1 MSICKVISWIGLE
14 ILILKHLWDGMGV
27 TTGHGPWTMDLWKSK
42 IRPLQPILALKRY
55 VPFFLGHPVEHVN
68 LSKWYSDFNQR
79 RCMRVSHLGAAD
91 QVPTAS

>member
-1 MSICKVISWIGLE
+1 MGICKVASWIGLE
-14 ILILKHLWDGMGV
+14 ILIPKH
-27 TTGHGPWTMDLWKSK
+27 LWKSK